1 MIRTLAPSG
10 SPIRL
15 RDLLSCVPQSGA
27 DSSETLRRSIC
38 ETLGVRHAFLFANG
52 RGAMVLLMQSLL
64 EASKQGK
71 RTTVIL
77 PSFTCYSVAASAI
90 LAGLNV
96 RICDVNESTL
106 SYSEEQLLNV
116 DFDDVLAIVSTS
128 LYGIP
133 TDLRRLE
140 AIARDNGVFLIDDA
154 AQCLGATVGDR
165 PVGTFGDAGLLSF
178 DKGKVIT
185 SINGGVLVTNDD
197 EIAAQ
202 IHARYSGTPRL
213 SVSSRIGELV
223 KLQAYAFLLHPLL
236 YTIPSNLPGLGLGR
250 TVYDENIPVRR
261 YFEKLSPIVQS
272 QLQRLE
278 SINGHRRIIAS
289 RYEERLAN
297 QVGLSIMTSR
307 ASDRPIYLR
316 YPVRIEDKDARG
328 RFLQAFKT
336 YGCSISYPNALPD
349 VEELAGRVEVQNKQV
364 SGGRIVASQLVTLP
378 THAYVRSKDIDTIC
392 DGLLSLVDR

>member
-15 RDLLSCVPQSGA
+15 RDLLSCVSHAGA
-27 DSSETLRRSIC
+27 DSSETLRRSIR

-52 RGAMVLLMQSLL
+52 RGAMVLLLQSLL
-64 EASKQGK
+64 EASEQSK
-71 RTTVIL
+71 RKTVIL

-90 LAGLNV
+90 VAGLNV
-96 RICDVNESTL
+96 RICDVDESTL
-106 SYSEEQLLNV
+106 SYSEEQLLSV

-140 AIARDNGVFLIDDA
+140 AIARDNGVFLVDDA
-154 AQCLGATVGDR
+154 AQSLGAMVGDR

-197 EIAAQ
+197 EIAAR
-202 IHARYSGTPRL
+202 IHARYSRTPKL
-213 SVSSRIGELV
+213 SLSSRIGELV
-223 KLQAYAFLLHPLL
+223 KLHAYTFLLHPLL

-250 TVYDENIPVRR
+250 TVYDENVPVKR
-261 YFEKLSPIVQS
+261 YFEKLSPIVGS
-272 QLQRLE
+272 QLQRLD
-278 SINGHRRIIAS
+278 SINEHRRLAAG
-289 RYEERLAN
+289 RYEKRLAN
-297 QVGLSIMTSR
+297 SGGLASITSR

-316 YPVRIEDKDARG
+316 YALRIMDQDTRS
-328 RFLQAFKT
+328 RFLRSFNS
-336 YGCSISYPNALPD
+336 YGCSISYPSALPD
-349 VEELAGRVEVQNKQV
+349 VPELAGRIEIQNQHV
-364 SGGRIVASQLVTLP
+364 VGGRLIASQLVTLP
-378 THAYVRSKDIDTIC
+378 THAYVRPQDIDTIC
-392 DGLLSLVDR
+392 DGLMSLVDR